1 MFSGSLRGRVTI
13 LAVATVAVV
22 VLLVDLLLTFS
33 VREEFEREIDRAMRA
48 RVALVEALEGDA
60 ASAEELVAQL
70 SGRGVPAIVTAP
82 GTDALAT
89 DVDGDGLPPEPH
101 EVRRLILTDGTEV
114 QVIVS
119 RAGAERAQRRL
130 LLTGVAGSALAVT
143 GLLVLL
149 TLFSDRVLRPLDV
162 VVETAREIA
171 AGRSDARLAPMRTDT
186 EIGRLAVAF
195 DEMLDAQDAAIATA
209 RSEEARSRRFLAD
222 AAHQLRTPVAGLRA
236 ATEALLHDPDT
247 ADRERLLAHLAREA
261 SRTSRLLD
269 GLLRVAEQDRGD
281 APSLAPV
288 DLTAMAREEVAR
300 QQPLAPNLRME
311 VVAPSSCELLADG
324 DGMRE
329 ALANLL
335 DNARRHARSRI
346 EVTVGRS
353 SDRAGIR
360 VEDDGPG
367 LAPGTEEQ
375 VFERFA
381 SLDGRGGSGLGLPI
395 AQATARAL
403 GGDLYWRDGGFDLVL
418 PRRDPYPRVED
429 DGDSVSP

>member
-1 MFSGSLRGRVTI
+1 MRGGSLRSRVSL
-13 LAVATVAVV
+13 LAVAAVAVV
-22 VLLVDLLLTFS
+22 VLLVDLLLTFT
-33 VREEFEREIDRAMRA
+33 VREEFEREIARAMSA
-48 RVALVEALEGDA
+48 RVALAETLGEDTT
-60 ASAEELVAQL
+60 SAEELVTKL
-70 SGRGVPAIVTAP
+70 SARGVPAIVTAP
-82 GTDALAT
+82 GGEALAT
-89 DVDGDGLPPEPH
+89 DVDGAGLPPQPH
-101 EVRRLILTDGTEV
+101 EVRALILPDGTEV

-119 RAGAERAQRRL
+119 RSGAEGAQRRL

-149 TLFSDRVLRPLDV
+149 TLFSDRILRPLDV

-171 AGRSDARLAPMRTDT
+171 AGRSNARLSPTRTDT

-209 RSEEARSRRFLAD
+209 RAEEARSRRFLAD

-236 ATEALLHDPDT
+236 ATEALLRDPDT

-261 SRTSRLLD
+261 SRTGRLLE

-281 APSLAPV
+281 APSITPV
-288 DLTAMAREEVAR
+288 DLTAIAREEVAR
-300 QQPLAPNLRME
+300 QQPLAPSLTID
-311 VVAPSSCELLADG
+311 VTAPPSCVLLTDG
-324 DGMRE
+324 DGLRE

-353 SDRAGIR
+353 AVRAGFR
-360 VEDDGPG
+360 VRDDGPG
-367 LAPGTEEQ
+367 LPPGTEEE

-381 SLDGRGGSGLGLPI
+381 SLDDRGGTGLGLPI
-395 AQATARAL
+395 ARVTARAL
-403 GGDLYWRDGGFDLVL
+403 GGDLYWRHGGFELVV
-418 PRRDPYPRVED
+418 PRRDPAPV
-429 DGDSVSP
+429 DGDPATP